1 MHKEVPSPSAVLNKS
16 VSLIEYVH
24 ARHEHRT
31 GVYSTLQNSARK
43 NSSGHAAFLGCM
55 ALPQNDSDE
64 CKADME
70 NLKLRLDTLNREV
83 KRIEAQL
90 KQGESLSKCIMVE
103 DSADQRL
110 LSLLHTHMH
119 MTPAATLASVSNG
132 NHCPVLHAYGMFHTG
147 SHRTRTRSYPCLAH
161 TCIAVV
167 SHLTSANGIHNWQP
181 QLLVPPSGASALS
194 SVIASTTQAALRC
207 IRLRLYEP
215 DEATWAL
222 ENGHLDA
229 DWEGPPIDSLKN
241 PMLYRVTVKD
251 VRVVMCVVRAA
262 SHCRRYLVFV
272 VTAMA
277 SDMFARRFLGVGVC

>member
-43 NSSGHAAFLGCM
+43 NSSGHTAFLGCM

-119 MTPAATLASVSNG
+119 MTWNPNLPNNILGEIFRHVECSAARDSLALASVEWSHIRRWSKLNRCCCSGCGGYCCKCHRWTSSN
-132 NHCPVLHAYGMFHTG
+132 P
-147 SHRTRTRSYPCLAH
+147 
-161 TCIAVV
+161 
-167 SHLTSANGIHNWQP
+167 
-181 QLLVPPSGASALS
+181 
-194 SVIASTTQAALRC
+194 
-207 IRLRLYEP
+207 EP
-215 DEATWAL
+215 DTSWIGE
-222 ENGHLDA
+222 
-229 DWEGPPIDSLKN
+229 PS
-241 PMLYRVTVKD
+241 YF
-251 VRVVMCVVRAA
+251 
-262 SHCRRYLVFV
+262 S
-272 VTAMA
+272 
-277 SDMFARRFLGVGVC
+277 SDDDEYVPLSPDYTPNEYSP